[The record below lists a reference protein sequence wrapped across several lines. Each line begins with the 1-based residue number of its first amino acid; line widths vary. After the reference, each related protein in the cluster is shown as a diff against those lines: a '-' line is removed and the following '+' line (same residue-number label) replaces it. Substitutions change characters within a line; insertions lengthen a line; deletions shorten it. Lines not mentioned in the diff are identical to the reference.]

1 MIYSWSILCS
11 EIELSFLFQ
20 SSQMALGKDAPV
32 HAGSYYNS
40 RYSDLVIPTL
50 EFGINYI
57 MKKLPIIIDYS
68 VQIIYDYWWYTLSI
82 IARYFDLEHTVSLR
96 AVTNVRTSLENTAMI
111 FTKLEFQ
118 VFGDRTDPLPPSIPL
133 PKVENP
139 RY

>member
-1 MIYSWSILCS
+1 M
-11 EIELSFLFQ
+11 
-20 SSQMALGKDAPV
+20 
-32 HAGSYYNS
+32 
-40 RYSDLVIPTL
+40 
-50 EFGINYI
+50 
-57 MKKLPIIIDYS
+57 IID
-68 VQIIYDYWWYTLSI
+68 DT
-82 IARYFDLEHTVSLR
+82 RYLLLPVILIWNTQLR